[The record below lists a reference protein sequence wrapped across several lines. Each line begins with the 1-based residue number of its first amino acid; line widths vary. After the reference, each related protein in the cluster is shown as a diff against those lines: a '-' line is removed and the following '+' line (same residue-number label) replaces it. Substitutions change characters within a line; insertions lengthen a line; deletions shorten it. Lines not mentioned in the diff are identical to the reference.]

1 MWSLRL
7 HVNPLMYQ
15 SLLSA
20 YYVPCTVLSAGE
32 IVDTS
37 LKSNNKTVNKI
48 NKNKKKNPLAFV
60 ELSGDKYKLQ

>member
-7 HVNPLMYQ
+7 QVNPLMYQ

-48 NKNKKKNPLAFV
+48 NKNKKKPTSFCGA
-60 ELSGDKYKLQ
+60 

>member
-7 HVNPLMYQ
+7 QVNPLMYQ

-32 IVDTS
+32 IADTS

-48 NKNKKKNPLAFV
+48 NKNKKKKPTSFCGA
-60 ELSGDKYKLQ
+60 